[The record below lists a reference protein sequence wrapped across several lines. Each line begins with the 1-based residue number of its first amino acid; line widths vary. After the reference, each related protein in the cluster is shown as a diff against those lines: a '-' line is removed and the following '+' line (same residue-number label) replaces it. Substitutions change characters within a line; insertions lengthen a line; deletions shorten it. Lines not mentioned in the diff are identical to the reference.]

1 MVWIENKAKETS
13 EGPGE
18 ITIENVVYWSRHSK
32 ELNGSQVSKALK
44 FVKYDCMKYIG
55 DRIDLLG
62 KLAEHYQDAKHVFL
76 CLPLN
81 TAQSYDFFGYPL
93 HKKPFESDYNFSE
106 YIIYKR
112 SDGTFSC
119 NCQGYVSKE
128 KRGEII
134 PGGANCS
141 HILALLYCFKMRKFG
156 RRNGATEQQV
166 LPDIGGK

>member
-1 MVWIENKAKETS
+1 MVWIENKAHETS

-18 ITIENVVYWSRHSK
+18 ITVETVRHWCRHSK
-32 ELNGSQVSKALK
+32 ELNGSQVNKALK

-62 KLAEHYQDAKHVFL
+62 KLADHYQDAKHVFL

-106 YIIYKR
+106 YIIYKEK
-112 SDGTFSC
+112 SSGLWTC
-119 NCQGYVSKE
+119 NCQGYQSKL
-128 KRGEII
+128 KRGEIT
-134 PGGANCS
+134 GDGVACS
-141 HILALLYCFKMRKFG
+141 HILALFYAFKMKKFG
-156 RRNGATEQQV
+156 NSQGATQKQMEI
-166 LPDIGGK
+166 DKYE